1 MSTPN
6 AARLRDGR
14 LHLQHGPIDLVIE
27 AFGAP
32 HEVEA
37 AYAQAFA
44 RFGDVL
50 TGLVAELPTLR
61 QPVGAAHPLLR
72 GPVDKRARIDVFE
85 PQPPVLAALSARLK
99 AQFDPKS
106 ILNPGRMVR
115 EANF

>member
-6 AARLRDGR
+6 VARPLAVRLGDGR

-27 AFGAP
+27 AFGTP

-50 TGLVAELPTLR
+50 TGLVAELPALR
-61 QPVGAAHPLLR
+61 RPVGRIHWANSETATVSHAMVDGAIRSGERAAAE
-72 GPVDKRARIDVFE
+72 VMSD
-85 PQPPVLAALSARLK
+85 
-99 AQFDPKS
+99 
-106 ILNPGRMVR
+106 
-115 EANF
+115 